1 MRVRS
6 VVTVFAMSG
15 LLAAAVARCA
25 LPPVSSGPQAYAT
38 TERLVRGALLSLPDS
53 PVDRAALVAS
63 LRELDVK
70 TVILQSAATSSGA
83 RIDERVALAVE
94 LQRELDADVFI
105 GTYQSSGLSGKPM
118 DALLQKDSSFTACY
132 PTDGPR
138 LDADTLLIDKLR
150 LCSQDVSNK
159 LAAALQAANASTRIG
174 CYITHAPELAANL
187 TDEGRAKLNELLRDG
202 AGACSAAGRVVAVSP
217 LLSLGSGDPATA
229 GLAFRESL
237 RDSGIGR
244 VILQDGIGTS
254 DAGSPR
260 RAASYYQG
268 LRNALADREAPYG
281 PVTIWAGVEAFECE
295 TPTCVK
301 THPVTLARF
310 TEQLCGARQR
320 VDGIVAVDYL
330 HDLAERP
337 LFTSTLDAS
346 ADLQA
351 ILDDSDAAAQ
361 LRQGYLAWREAGASC
376 AVK

>member
-1 MRVRS
+1 
-6 VVTVFAMSG
+6 
-15 LLAAAVARCA
+15 
-25 LPPVSSGPQAYAT
+25 
-38 TERLVRGALLSLPDS
+38 
-53 PVDRAALVAS
+53 
-63 LRELDVK
+63 
-70 TVILQSAATSSGA
+70 VILQSAATSSGA
-83 RIDERVALAVE
+83 QIDERVALAVE

-118 DALLQKDSSFTACY
+118 DALLQKDPTFSACY

-138 LDADTLLIDKLR
+138 LDADALLIDKLR
-150 LCSQDVSNK
+150 LCSQDVSK
-159 LAAALQAANASTRIG
+159 RLAAALQAAGASARIG
-174 CYITHAPELAANL
+174 CYITHAPELAATL
-187 TDEGRAKLNELLRDG
+187 TEEGRAKLNEFLRDG

-217 LLSLGSGDPATA
+217 LLSLGSGDPAAA
-229 GLAFRESL
+229 GLTFRESL

-268 LRNALADREAPYG
+268 LRNALADRQAPYG
-281 PVTIWAGVEAFECE
+281 PVTIWAGVEAFGCE
-295 TPTCVK
+295 TPACVR
-301 THPVTLARF
+301 THPATIARF

-361 LRQGYLAWREAGASC
+361 LRQGYLEWREAGASC